1 VIHQGGSSG
10 GSMSPVWDETKKDG
24 STKLKR
30 GATTSRGTTPTTL
43 ANLKA
48 TYKPSLNRQGS
59 TSQSRFR

>member
-1 VIHQGGSSG
+1 
-10 GSMSPVWDETKKDG
+10 MSPVWDETKKDG